1 MNRQHNVLERQTR
14 APFERKEDAPPSK
27 TDAAVQR
34 MMNAF
39 EEFKATNDAR
49 LKAIEAK
56 GTVDV
61 LTEEKLQKI
70 EATIAATEGM
80 GQKLTLAEQQAKQA
94 AEGANELKAQLD
106 AIETKFGRMRAPG
119 VDPKVEMKST
129 VNTWARGVI
138 AAYQDGLP
146 NLPEDQRKALD
157 DVNAQYKAMSISN
170 DTTGG
175 YLAPAEYVAE
185 IIKGVT
191 EMSPVRSLVRLRTT
205 ASKSIM
211 IPKRT
216 GQFAARRTGET
227 DTRTETDGLRYGM
240 VEVNAP
246 EMYAI
251 IDIHEQNLEDSAF
264 DLEAEIRF
272 EAQEQF
278 EVREGVEFAAGA
290 KSDELEGIL
299 VNASIGSINSG
310 HATTV
315 TADGVLKLYH
325 EVKTAYARNG
335 VYVLNRKTLGA
346 IRRLKDSQNQYLW
359 MPGLAQ
365 GQPNSINGA
374 PYVELP
380 DMPDE
385 AAAAAPVAFGDFR
398 RGYTMLDRIA
408 MSMLRDPFTQADNGV
423 IRFRFR
429 RRVGGKVTLPEAIK
443 KLVCAA

>member
-1 MNRQHNVLERQTR
+1 MQHQHNVLERQPR
-14 APFERKEDAPPSK
+14 APFERKEAGNPSETK
-27 TDAAVQR
+27 AAVDR

-39 EEFKATNDAR
+39 EEFKQANDQR
-49 LKAIEAK
+49 LAALERK
-56 GTVDV
+56 GSSDV

-70 EATIAATEGM
+70 EGVIASTENIN
-80 GQKLTLAEQQAKQA
+80 QKLTLAEQQAKQA
-94 AEGANELKAQLD
+94 ADNFNEVKTQLE
-106 AIETKFGRMRAPG
+106 AIETKFGRMRAPN
-119 VDPKVEMKST
+119 VDPKVQLKQT
-129 VNTWARGVI
+129 VDLWARGVVG
-138 AAYQDGLP
+138 AYQDGLP
-146 NLPEDQRKALD
+146 NIPEEQRKALD
-157 DVNAQYKAMSISN
+157 DVTAQYKALSISN

-175 YLAPAEYVAE
+175 YLAPAEFVAE

-191 EMSPVRSLVRLRTT
+191 EVSPVRSLVRLRTT
-205 ASKSIM
+205 ASKSVM

-227 DTRTETDGLRYGM
+227 DTRTETDGLRFGM

-278 EVREGVEFAAGA
+278 EVREGLEFVSGA
-290 KSDELEGIL
+290 KSDEMEGVL
-299 VNASIGSINSG
+299 VNAGIGSVNSG
-310 HATTV
+310 HATELTG
-315 TADGVLKLYH
+315 DGVLKLYH
-325 EVKTAYARNG
+325 ELKTAYARNA
-335 VYVLNRKTLGA
+335 VWALNRKSLGA
-346 IRRLKDSQNQYLW
+346 IRRLKDNQGQYLW

-365 GQPNSINGA
+365 GQPNVINGA
-374 PYVELP
+374 AYAELP
-380 DMPDE
+380 DMPDVG
-385 AAAAAPVAFGDFR
+385 AGAAPVAFGDFR

-429 RRVGGKVTLPEAIK
+429 RRVGGKVALPEAIK
-443 KLVCAA
+443 KLVVAA